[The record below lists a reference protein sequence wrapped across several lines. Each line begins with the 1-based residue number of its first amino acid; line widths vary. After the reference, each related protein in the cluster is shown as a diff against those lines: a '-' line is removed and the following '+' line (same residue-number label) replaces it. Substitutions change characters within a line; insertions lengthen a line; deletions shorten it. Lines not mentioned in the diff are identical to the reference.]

1 MTLDH
6 VPGAAKASVDVLS
19 FGVAVGTVTQLL
31 PHLAALLTIIWTLI
45 RIYESDTVRELL
57 RRPRRVAA
65 PIATN
70 QETIGGE

>member
-19 FGVAVGTVTQLL
+19 IGVAVGTVTQLL
-31 PHLAALLTIIWTLI
+31 PHLAALLTILWTLI

-57 RRPRRVAA
+57 RRPRPAVA
-65 PIATN
+65 PIATDR
-70 QETIGGE
+70 EKIGGE

>member
-19 FGVAVGTVTQLL
+19 FGVAVGTLANLL

-45 RIYESDTVRELL
+45 RILETDTVRSLVRR
-57 RRPRRVAA
+57 RRPAA
-65 PIATN
+65 H
-70 QETIGGE
+70 QEPGSGQ